1 MTKHKIYTD
10 LSSFILRLNE
20 LRMQGKS
27 VVFTNGCF
35 DILHSGHVQYLEEAA
50 ALADI
55 LVLGVNDDASVK
67 ALKGEKRPVNPLE
80 DRMVVL
86 AGLASLDF
94 VIPFG
99 EETPLKLIKA
109 IQPNVLVKGG
119 DYTIETIVG
128 AKEVMAIGGKVKVL
142 SFKEG
147 VSTSSILSKLENSN
161 D

>member
-1 MTKHKIYTD
+1 MTKHKIYHD
-10 LSSFILRLNE
+10 LSNLVQRLNE
-20 LRMQGKS
+20 LRTQGKS

-50 ALADI
+50 ALADV

-67 ALKGEKRPVNPLE
+67 ALKGEKRPVNQLE
-80 DRMVVL
+80 DRMLVL
-86 AGLASLDF
+86 AGLACLDF

-128 AKEVMAIGGKVKVL
+128 AGEVIAAGGKVKVL
-142 SFKEG
+142 SFKDG
-147 VSTSSILSKLENSN
+147 ISTSSIIAKLENSN